1 MIRSIQIQVKYH
13 DLNSSPS
20 SLFLTS
26 NNPLFIPIRLSVRYY
41 EKRPDA
47 RKRASGRLKPEI

>member
-1 MIRSIQIQVKYH
+1 MIRSIQMQVKYH
-13 DLNSSPS
+13 YLNSSPS

-26 NNPLFIPIRLSVRYY
+26 NNPLFTRIGIWAYCK
-41 EKRPDA
+41 EKRPDT